1 MAITAVSRWKGKL
14 EDALPIAK
22 EIAPLLKNQGAVAVR
37 LGYCHSGEYSGQVYA
52 AIIFPDWATY
62 GRAMQALSGDAQY
75 QRIFAEALKI
85 AELQDRSVIVSQDL
99 CSE

>member
-1 MAITAVSRWKGKL
+1 MAITTVSRWKGKL

-22 EIAPLLKNQGAVAVR
+22 EIAPLLKNQGAIAVR
-37 LGYCHSGEYSGQVYA
+37 LGYCHSGEYTGQVYA

-62 GRAMQALSGDAQY
+62 GSAMQTLSGDAQY

-99 CSE
+99 

>member
-22 EIAPLLKNQGAVAVR
+22 EIAPLLKGQGATALR
-37 LGYCHSGEYSGQVYA
+37 LGYCHSGQYTGQVYA

-62 GRAMQALSGDAQY
+62 GRAMQALSEDPQY
-75 QRIFAEALKI
+75 QRIYAEALKI
-85 AELQDRSVIVSQDL
+85 ADLQDRSVIVSQDI
-99 CSE
+99 

>member
-22 EIAPLLKNQGAVAVR
+22 EIAPLLKDQGAISIR
-37 LGYCHSGEYSGQVYA
+37 LGCCHSGQYTGQVYA

-62 GRAMQALSGDAQY
+62 GRAMQALSENAQY
-75 QRIFAEALKI
+75 QSIFAQALKI
-85 AELQDRSVIVSQDL
+85 AELQDRSVIVTQGI
-99 CSE
+99 